1 MINSDYFREKAR
13 QCRDLVKVAGLPEVK
28 DQLEVWA
35 REFEERA
42 ASAERILGARR
53 SKRDPGV
60 A

>member
-42 ASAERILGARR
+42 ASAERILGGRR
-53 SKRDPGV
+53 CKRDPGV